1 MNDDNSSSS
10 ISNNNNNNININPY
24 SILNI
29 PNNASIEEIQKSY
42 KLLSRSF
49 HPDKQVQN
57 REEAQQYFIKLK
69 GAYDI
74 LIDPILKFV
83 YDHFGY
89 DGIIFIK
96 RHTKLYEKLSI
107 LFKDDEG
114 RSIHSSSIYYYDDNV
129 QRAKILFEEA
139 MQFYNFQT
147 MSMKFNKPKITGSV
161 KVNCNTTHSAL
172 LHEGIEPISLDVDGT
187 NVSLSI
193 SQPDHHHSSQQQQQQ
208 QGGHKNVGVTL
219 GASSSLQSKTGEGST
234 SGNISLEYEPVQG
247 TEVHANVSTELNAS
261 TSKSNSQNKR
271 QIKPKITIGSSR
283 IMSNRTYVHTSLS
296 APLLSLFNFG
306 ISQKRLN
313 DSDSNGQTVENSEKN
328 DWLISLT
335 THRSLFEDK
344 FRCTWISGIS
354 IPDTKLIYGMISI
367 STSGKSKEEEE
378 DDDDDSEDEDG
389 GRHKNE
395 NQSRDDQQQNQQQR
409 KKSTQNQVSKPT
421 QYSLKL
427 NIGMNHTPLQV
438 SATKELSENQTGTV
452 MCGFGPMG
460 IDMRVLSTRIISKFC
475 KLSLGVRHVAATGLS
490 AIFQLERSGLNLSVP
505 ILVSTPMSREYAMKS
520 IYVTLFMSLIDAVV
534 GEHLNENDMLR
545 KSNANGMNF
554 DEMQIMTGKTLPVQT
569 REDKLLEREKK
580 RRDRAQQIQLMSRS
594 ASLKME
600 KEQSKEDGLVILSA
614 RYEVSGGESI
624 DVTVALQFWVM
635 NSCLHLP
642 SMTKSNML
650 GFYDVR
656 PEDNWQTDDSF
667 WNRWSKIFKERM
679 NGIKKHQDRSTVIPT
694 LTVRYRYGKSVYE
707 ITIFDHEELS
717 IPSISA
723 MRLGGLYVS

>member
-1 MNDDNSSSS
+1 MNDDNSNQQDNGSSS
-10 ISNNNNNNININPY
+10 ISNNNINPY
-24 SILNI
+24 AILNI
-29 PNNASIEEIQKSY
+29 PNNASIEDIYKSY

-57 REEAQQYFIKLK
+57 RDEAQQYFIKLK

-107 LFKDDEG
+107 LLKDDEK
-114 RSIHSSSIYYYDDNV
+114 RSLHSSNTYNDDNV
-129 QRAKILFEEA
+129 QKAKILFEEA

-147 MSMKFNKPKITGSV
+147 MSMKLNKPEITGSV
-161 KVNCNTTHSAL
+161 KVNCNTTHSVL

-187 NVSLSI
+187 QVSLSM
-193 SQPDHHHSSQQQQQQ
+193 SQPHHHHSSQQQQQH
-208 QGGHKNVGVTL
+208 GGNKKVGMTL
-219 GASSSLQSKTGEGST
+219 GASSSLQSKKGEGST
-234 SGNISLEYEPVQG
+234 SGNISFEYEPAQG
-247 TEVHANVSTELNAS
+247 TEIHANVSTELNTS
-261 TSKSNSQNKR
+261 TSKSKMQNKR
-271 QIKPKITIGSSR
+271 QIEPKITIGSSR
-283 IMSNRTYVHTSLS
+283 IMSNRTYVHASLS
-296 APLLSLFNFG
+296 APLFSLFNFG
-306 ISQKRLN
+306 ISQQRLN
-313 DSDSNGQTVENSEKN
+313 DSDNNGQIVENSN
-328 DWLISLT
+328 NNGWLVSLT

-354 IPDTKLIYGMISI
+354 IPDTKLRYGMVSI
-367 STSGKSKEEEE
+367 STSGTSKEEEE
-378 DDDDDSEDEDG
+378 NDDSEEEDNT
-389 GRHKNE
+389 HQQNDE
-395 NQSRDDQQQNQQQR
+395 NQSKNHQQQR

-427 NIGMNHTPLQV
+427 NIGMNHTPLEV
-438 SATKELSENQTGTV
+438 SATKELSESQTGTV
-452 MCGFGPMG
+452 TCGFGPMG

-475 KLSLGVRHVAATGLS
+475 KLSLGVRHIAATGLS
-490 AIFQLERSGLNLSVP
+490 ALFQLERSGVNLNVP
-505 ILVSTPMSREYAMKS
+505 ILVSTPMSREYALKS

-534 GEHLNENDMLR
+534 GENLNENDLLR
-545 KSNANGMNF
+545 KTKSNRMNL
-554 DEMQIMTGKTLPVQT
+554 DEMQLVTGKKVSVQT
-569 REDKLLEREKK
+569 HEDKLLEREKK
-580 RRDRAQQIQLMSRS
+580 RRDRLQQIQLMSRS

-600 KEQSKEDGLVILSA
+600 KEQSKEDGLVILLA

-635 NSCLHLP
+635 NSSLHLP

-656 PEDNWQTDDSF
+656 PEDNLQTDDSF
-667 WNRWSKIFKERM
+667 WSRWTKILKECM
-679 NGIKKHQDRSTVIPT
+679 NGMKNHQNTSAAIPT

-707 ITIFDHEELS
+707 VTVLDHEELS
-717 IPSISA
+717 IPSTSA